1 MLGKAI
7 MVKMLAN
14 NGDWKPSVADTGQH
28 GVEIGGIAQSA
39 ETVFLDLAKLVLIS
53 FWQPIGETGQA
64 ELVSRRRFS
73 SSQVHVR
80 PANGQSEPGRHCHVH
95 RSRLQPGL
103 GGAVGCHVTESEAYT
118 ALDCVELPGFLHEGL
133 VRIDGSCVF

>member
-1 MLGKAI
+1 MGRVLGKAI

-39 ETVFLDLAKLVLIS
+39 ETVFLDLALFVLIS

-64 ELVSRRRFS
+64 ELVSRGFVCC
-73 SSQVHVR
+73 QVQVW
-80 PANGQSEPGRHCHVH
+80 PGNGQPEPGSHCHVH
-95 RSRLQPGL
+95 RSGL
-103 GGAVGCHVTESEAYT
+103 ESGMGCTVGCYMTPTPATSTY
-118 ALDCVELPGFLHEGL
+118 DC
-133 VRIDGSCVF
+133 